1 MDIMSLSTSPSVST
15 LNIKKNIHSLPT
27 LNIRSTKIENPYFH
41 EMGPSKTKAIESC
54 FGTAWI

>member
-54 FGTAWI
+54 FGTA